1 MRELAGGLYCADTPY
16 LKQQLQNCAYTQQ
29 QLMEQPLY
37 PDQLVFLTDTFTMD
51 VRGIPEGKAVASTKT
66 GELVMNMPLRQ
77 AQTLSETLAAVF
89 FVMEHIKAAG
99 YPLSTMGE
107 AAKNFIANW
116 ESEKYR
122 KALAGKKG

>member
-1 MRELAGGLYCADTPY
+1 
-16 LKQQLQNCAYTQQ
+16 
-29 QLMEQPLY
+29 
-37 PDQLVFLTDTFTMD
+37 MD

-77 AQTLSETLAAVF
+77 AQTLSETLTAVF

-122 KALAGKKG
+122 KSLAEKSNV